1 MFSYIALYIPLFDQ
15 HQTKLIELCTQLHP
29 QKCFIN
35 YSSYARSLIY
45 SLLGTMFKIHFDIAC
60 LLHIVDTGVNHW
72 LLQQNQL
79 LLINKNK
86 YKILI
91 TCSILLV
98 SNFKISMKCRDEWVS
113 LVCMC
118 IFFGTVPFWKEN
130 LMITVNA

>member
-1 MFSYIALYIPLFDQ
+1 MYTAAS
-15 HQTKLIELCTQLHP
+15 
-29 QKCFIN
+29 QKCLIN

-86 YKILI
+86 YKIVI

-98 SNFKISMKCRDEWVS
+98 SNFKISMKCRDEGVS
-113 LVCMC
+113 LVRMC

-130 LMITVNA
+130 LILLSMHKGTTAYCAEIQNGFSRNSGKG

>member
-1 MFSYIALYIPLFDQ
+1 
-15 HQTKLIELCTQLHP
+15 
-29 QKCFIN
+29 
-35 YSSYARSLIY
+35 
-45 SLLGTMFKIHFDIAC
+45 MFKIHFDIAC

-86 YKILI
+86 YKIVI

-98 SNFKISMKCRDEWVS
+98 SNFKISMKCRDEGVS

-118 IFFGTVPFWKEN
+118 LFFGTVPFWKEN